1 MHFPLRP
8 PPPPRQPAPPSNAPM
23 LVQATEIRYDYTK
36 ITRLPRSATCR
47 SITAARLSKPI
58 RSHTVK
64 NEATA
69 RGGQRPAHRARR
81 QDHVWPSHRSDRR
94 LSRRICRF
102 AATRNARRDSFC
114 RRATVRKAITTS
126 YRMAS
131 IPPANPARTIRE
143 SRRYGR
149 SRPPASSTM
158 RARRCFIS
166 KNASVEF
173 FGVPLAYVPFMST
186 PDPTVKRKS
195 GFLFPGLSQ
204 TSQYGFGAEHKVN
217 LTSLT
222 RQQAEFDASV
232 FWRRQIRAMP
242 ATGVVY
248 RYPFISVS
256 SWGTHHR
263 TDTQIVLR
271 PNETDIAPSS
281 IVSSLDI

>member
-1 MHFPLRP
+1 
-8 PPPPRQPAPPSNAPM
+8 
-23 LVQATEIRYDYTK
+23 
-36 ITRLPRSATCR
+36 
-47 SITAARLSKPI
+47 
-58 RSHTVK
+58 
-64 NEATA
+64 
-69 RGGQRPAHRARR
+69 
-81 QDHVWPSHRSDRR
+81 
-94 LSRRICRF
+94 
-102 AATRNARRDSFC
+102 
-114 RRATVRKAITTS
+114 
-126 YRMAS
+126 
-131 IPPANPARTIRE
+131 
-143 SRRYGR
+143 
-149 SRPPASSTM
+149 M

-222 RQQAEFDASV
+222 RQQAKFDAITQTAQSNGACSSPTARQIACCAAYPATTRV

>member
-1 MHFPLRP
+1 
-8 PPPPRQPAPPSNAPM
+8 
-23 LVQATEIRYDYTK
+23 
-36 ITRLPRSATCR
+36 
-47 SITAARLSKPI
+47 
-58 RSHTVK
+58 
-64 NEATA
+64 
-69 RGGQRPAHRARR
+69 
-81 QDHVWPSHRSDRR
+81 
-94 LSRRICRF
+94 
-102 AATRNARRDSFC
+102 
-114 RRATVRKAITTS
+114 
-126 YRMAS
+126 
-131 IPPANPARTIRE
+131 
-143 SRRYGR
+143 
-149 SRPPASSTM
+149 
-158 RARRCFIS
+158 
-166 KNASVEF
+166 
-173 FGVPLAYVPFMST
+173 MST

>member
-1 MHFPLRP
+1 L
-8 PPPPRQPAPPSNAPM
+8 PPRDRTQGNYNVLQNGVYTACEPCKDDPRKPP
-23 LVQATEIRYDYTK
+23 LWQVK
-36 ITRLPRSATCR
+36 
-47 SITAARLSKPI
+47 AARI
-58 RSHTVK
+58 IH
-64 NEATA
+64 
-69 RGGQRPAHRARR
+69 
-81 QDHVWPSHRSDRR
+81 
-94 LSRRICRF
+94 
-102 AATRNARRDSFC
+102 
-114 RRATVRKAITTS
+114 
-126 YRMAS
+126 
-131 IPPANPARTIRE
+131 
-143 SRRYGR
+143 
-149 SRPPASSTM
+149 M